1 MHLKHITSLLISS
14 LSAAVAFVS
23 LSEHQTIARAGGS
36 QTTSLLASIEPTYI
50 DEKLKVAIIGAGP
63 SGLLLAHRFLG
74 SLPSFP
80 ISTLDIYESR
90 PDPRLPSNLD
100 GRAYAL
106 GLGVRGRSAIQ
117 SVDERLWQC
126 VKNRGFECDRF
137 RLHINGK
144 INVKLRDTEAGV
156 EPSVLIYQTD
166 LCGALLDELDERSR
180 KSDVD
185 VQVQFGKNV
194 SDVNLTASTISSD
207 GLVYDYDLILGCDG
221 ANSIVRTALE
231 YYSPPFSA
239 TRRKLP
245 GFFKVA
251 RVPQMPPK
259 LDPISVSLVLPQK
272 GGVTAFLEPTI
283 DGGGCI
289 LFACRDIG
297 PTTDDTEVDLGS
309 ALFGAGIS
317 ENAEQVEQMILETY
331 PLLEGTDG
339 LIDAVKT
346 LLSQRNGIADS
357 VKCNIYHSRPDVT
370 PAAICGDAA
379 HATGGVSGQ
388 GCNSALVDAMVLS
401 DCLAEYSFIS
411 SSNKETKLHS
421 CLKNYSAKQVPE
433 GLALY
438 DLSFGNDGMTLP
450 IFRSIVSTLST
461 VIDSLFRGRWGIGKK
476 PLQTLLASSVT
487 SFVDIR
493 REREKYFVEAFP
505 SDEEL
510 KTQFDIYN

>member
-1 MHLKHITSLLISS
+1 MHLKYITCLLISS
-14 LSAAVAFVS
+14 FLSAAVVAFVS
-23 LSEHQTIARAGGS
+23 LSKAGGS
-36 QTTSLLASIEPTYI
+36 QTTLLLASTEPTCI

-63 SGLLLAHRFLG
+63 SGLLLAHRLLA

-80 ISTLDIYESR
+80 ISSLDIYESR
-90 PDPRLPSNLD
+90 SDPRLPSNLD

-137 RLHINGK
+137 RLHINDK

-180 KSDVD
+180 TSDVNI
-185 VQVQFGKNV
+185 QVKFDKNV
-194 SDVNLTASTISSD
+194 SDVNLTSSMITID
-207 GLVYDYDLILGCDG
+207 GAVYDYDLILGCDG
-221 ANSIVRTALE
+221 ANSIVRAALE
-231 YYSPPFSA
+231 TYSPPFSA

-245 GFFKVA
+245 GYFKVA
-251 RVPQMPPK
+251 RVKMPPK
-259 LDPISVSLVLPQK
+259 MDPSSVSLVLPKK
-272 GGVTAFLEPTI
+272 GGVTAFFEPTI
-283 DGGGCI
+283 GGGGCI
-289 LFACRDIG
+289 LFACRDFDATPG
-297 PTTDDTEVDLGS
+297 DAEVDLGS
-309 ALFGAGIS
+309 ALFGEGVS
-317 ENAEQVEQMILETY
+317 VNAEQVEQMIIETY

-339 LIDAVKT
+339 LSDAATT

-357 VKCNIYHSRPDVT
+357 VKCNTYHSRPDVT

-388 GCNSALVDAMVLS
+388 GCNSALVDAAVLS
-401 DCLAEYSFIS
+401 DCLAEYNSIS
-411 SSNKETKLHS
+411 GSSKYSKLHR
-421 CLKNYSAKQVPE
+421 CLKHYSAKQVPE

-438 DLSFGNDGMTLP
+438 DLSFGNDGITLP
-450 IFRSIVSTLST
+450 IFRSIISTLST
-461 VIDSLFRGRWGIGKK
+461 VVDTLFRGRCGIGRK
-476 PLQTLLASSVT
+476 PLQTLLASSST
-487 SFVDIR
+487 PFVDIR

-510 KTQFDIYN
+510 KNQIDIYE